1 MTKQQAIE
9 KLVQLAAAQL
19 GYCEKDANANLDGSG
34 VGHKNWTKYARD
46 LDAIEYFNGGKNG
59 FDWCATFVHWL
70 FVQTFGKDLA
80 QKMLCC
86 GARSAAA
93 MCRYGRNYF
102 RDAGRIYTRPEVGD
116 QAFFGNE
123 SNLYHTGLVVGVSG
137 DTVTVIEGNKGDRVQ
152 RCPYSIS
159 GGTIGF
165 YGRPRWELVAD
176 EDAPIAD
183 DIDTPGG
190 VQVCDVTLPVL
201 KQGSS
206 GGYVKTLQILLKA
219 YGGYEIGADGVFGS
233 YTDTVVRKYQ
243 RARGLAVDGVV
254 GKQSWSTLLK

>member
-9 KLVQLAAAQL
+9 KLCQLATAQL
-19 GYCEKDANANLDGSG
+19 GYCEKDSNANLDGSG
-34 VGHKNWTKYARD
+34 VGHSNWNKYARD
-46 LDAIEYFNGGKNG
+46 LDAIDYFNGPKNG
-59 FDWCATFVHWL
+59 YEWCTSFVHWL
-70 FVQTFGKDLA
+70 FVQLAGKDLA

-86 GARSAAA
+86 GAKSAAA

-123 SNLYHTGLVVGVSG
+123 SNLYHTGVVVGVSG

-152 RCPYSIS
+152 RCTYSIS

-165 YGRPRWELVAD
+165 YGRPRWELLAD
-176 EDAPIAD
+176 EEDPSPPAQ
-183 DIDTPGG
+183 T
-190 VQVCDVTLPVL
+190 CEVTLPVL
-201 KQGSS
+201 RQGSS

-233 YTDTVVRKYQ
+233 YTDTIVRKYQ